1 MVIQLRAR
9 GFSKGLQKK
18 SIGRVSLVPI
28 EHNERADIFR
38 VIKKGE
44 SFEKLDGYLAALFE
58 EEISNIVCPAI
69 TGYESLDFLKDGYV
83 ISIEPATGFTR
94 ILYRQDSPFN
104 TIFITDNCNSN
115 CLMCSQPPK
124 NHSTVVGLL
133 EGHLR
138 HINLIPN
145 TPKMLGIT
153 GGEPTLLGNDLVK
166 ILSRIYERFP
176 ETSLLMLSNGRMY
189 AHEDLVR
196 EIAKINNPY
205 FTTAIPLYANIA
217 PRHDFVVQSKGA
229 FDQTIQGL
237 YNMARYGL
245 KSEIRVVLHKQ
256 TIPYLIDL
264 MDFIYRNLPFV
275 SHVALMGLEHMGY
288 VKKNWD
294 MLWVDPLDYSEVLE
308 KAVRFMWYRKI
319 HVSIYNLPLC
329 LIPKNIWAFARKSIS
344 DYKNIYLDECN
355 RCQLKQ
361 FCSGLFQYYDTKQSR
376 GIKAMK
382 ITNEIN

>member
-28 EHNERADIFR
+28 EGTERADIFR

-44 SFEKLDGYLAALFE
+44 VFEKLDGYLAALFE
-58 EEISNIVCPAI
+58 EEVSGITCP
-69 TGYESLDFLKDGYV
+69 TVTSYESLDFLKDGYI
-83 ISIEPATGFTR
+83 ISVEPTTGFTR

-104 TIFITDNCNSN
+104 TIFVTDNCNSN

-124 NHSTVVGLL
+124 NHSTTSLL
-133 EGHLR
+133 KEHLR
-138 HINLIPN
+138 YINLISN
-145 TPKMLGIT
+145 VPKMLGIT
-153 GGEPTLLGNDLVK
+153 GGEPTLLGNDLVR

-189 AHEDLVR
+189 ANEDLVR
-196 EIAKINNPY
+196 EIAKINNPH
-205 FTTAIPLYANIA
+205 FTTAIPLYGNIA
-217 PRHDFVVQSKGA
+217 PKHDFVVQSKGA
-229 FDQTIQGL
+229 FDQTIRGL

-245 KSEIRVVLHKQ
+245 KSEIRVVLQKQ
-256 TIPYLIDL
+256 TIPSLIDL

-275 SHVALMGLEHMGY
+275 NHVALMGLEHMGY

-294 MLWVDPLDYSEVLE
+294 ILWINPLDYSEILE

-329 LIPKNIWAFARKSIS
+329 LISKNIWAFARQSIS

-355 RCQLKQ
+355 RCQLKKY
-361 FCSGLFQYYDTKQSR
+361 CSGLFQHNDTKQSE
-376 GIKAMK
+376 GIKAIK
-382 ITNEIN
+382 IVNEMN